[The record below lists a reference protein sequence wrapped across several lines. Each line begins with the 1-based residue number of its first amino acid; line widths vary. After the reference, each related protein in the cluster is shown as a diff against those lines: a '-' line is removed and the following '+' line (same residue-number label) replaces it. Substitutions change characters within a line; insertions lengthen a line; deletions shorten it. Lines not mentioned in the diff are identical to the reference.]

1 MDDDALGA
9 YLNDHLA
16 GAEAGLRTAQRLAT
30 SSESDREGPLHQLAL
45 AIEEERNL
53 LRLLLERLDGD
64 ESLVKRGVGVAGGVL
79 GWVRDAV
86 PIGDAPTELE
96 DLEALAIGVWGK
108 RLLWGTL
115 ARVAQHDS
123 RFTDVDVDLLAR
135 RAEDQE
141 RALLGLRADQI
152 EQSLRLTES
161 A

>member
-1 MDDDALGA
+1 MDTEALGS

-16 GAEAGLRTAQRLAT
+16 GSEVGLRTAERLAAELEDGGDGFL
-30 SSESDREGPLHQLAL
+30 SHLC
-45 AIEEERNL
+45 EEIRDEQAL
-53 LRLLLERLDGD
+53 LRTTLDRLELD
-64 ESLVKRGVGVAGGVL
+64 ESLLKRSAGVAGGVL

-86 PIGDAPTELE
+86 PIGDTPTTLE
-96 DLEALAIGVWGK
+96 DLEALAVGVWGK

-115 ARVAQHDS
+115 ARVAAHDE
-123 RFTDVDVDLLAR
+123 RFADLDVDGLAA

-152 EQSLRLTES
+152 EQSLRLGEP